1 MIQEQKPAFT
11 IGNRKITQSQVLVG
25 LIVTLTVAFII
36 YGSFNQP
43 PADAAAIVGAPSG
56 SFIVLALVSFAGGL
70 FSFLSPCTLPILPAY
85 FAFAFRSGRATIAAN
100 TLAFML
106 GLSAMFSLFGAGAS
120 SLGSILYRQQKLLLI
135 VGGIAVIIFGIMS
148 LLGQGFAGS
157 SAASQSDRS
166 STMGGSFLFGLTFA
180 VGWSSCVG
188 PILGIV
194 LTLAAT
200 TASVTQG
207 IMLLFIYAMGLGL
220 PLVIV
225 SAIFGRTS
233 RESLV
238 WRVMRGKGYE
248 VPTSTRVVA
257 IIWGIGLWIIAIP
270 LLREFVPTFDVDAI
284 PLFSF
289 TLWHIIGISMS
300 GVRLL
305 ILILFIAGAIIIDMV
320 RQGGNS
326 ETMLHLHSTS
336 LVSGALFLLMG
347 MLLLDSQLSLISGF
361 LASSDFSL
369 RLLDFEQAFLG
380 WISR

>member
-1 MIQEQKPAFT
+1 MIQEQKTVFT
-11 IGNRKITQSQVLVG
+11 IGNRAITQSQALLG

-43 PADAAAIVGAPSG
+43 PAEATEIVGAPSG
-56 SFIVLALVSFAGGL
+56 SFLVLAMVSFAGGL

-106 GLSAMFSLFGAGAS
+106 GLATMFSLFGAGAS
-120 SLGSILYRQQKLLLI
+120 SLGSLLYRQQNLLLI
-135 VGGIAVIIFGIMS
+135 VGGTAIMIFGIMS

-157 SAASQSDRS
+157 SAATQTERS

-220 PLVIV
+220 PLMIV
-225 SAIFGRTS
+225 SALFGRAS
-233 RESLV
+233 RDSLV
-238 WRVMRGKGYE
+238 WRLMRGKGYGVE
-248 VPTSTRVVA
+248 TSTRVIA
-257 IIWGIGLWIIAIP
+257 IIWGVGLWLIAIP
-270 LLREFVPTFDVDAI
+270 LIREFMPTFDVDAI

-289 TLWHIIGISMS
+289 SLWHIVTISMS
-300 GVRLL
+300 GVRFLL
-305 ILILFIAGAIIIDMV
+305 LILFIAGAVIVDIL
-320 RQGGNS
+320 RGGGNHP
-326 ETMLHLHSTS
+326 TMLHLHSTS
-336 LVSGALFLLMG
+336 LISGVLFLLMG
-347 MLLLDSQLSLISGF
+347 MLLLNSQLSLISGF
-361 LASSDFSL
+361 LESSSISI
-369 RLLDFEQAFLG
+369 RLLDFEQAFLS
-380 WISR
+380 WVSN